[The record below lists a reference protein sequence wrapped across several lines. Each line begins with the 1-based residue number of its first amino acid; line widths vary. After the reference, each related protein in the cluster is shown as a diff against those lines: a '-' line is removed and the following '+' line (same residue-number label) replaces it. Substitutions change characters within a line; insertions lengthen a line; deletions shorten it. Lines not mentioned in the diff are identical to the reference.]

1 MASNPLPTRRV
12 LVVDDNRAIHED
24 FVKILSGKAG
34 ASSELLAAERLPLG
48 EALAAT
54 PRPTFQIDTAL
65 QGAEG
70 VARVQQALEEGQP
83 SALAFIDMRMPA
95 GWDGLETSQRPWP
108 LRRQR

>member
-34 ASSELLAAERLPLG
+34 ASSELLAAERLLLG

-65 QGAEG
+65 RSEEHTSELQSQSNLVCRLLLAKKKAEQH
-70 VARVQQALEEGQP
+70 VP
-83 SALAFIDMRMPA
+83 AFHTNACLD
-95 GWDGLETSQRPWP
+95 LT
-108 LRRQR
+108 